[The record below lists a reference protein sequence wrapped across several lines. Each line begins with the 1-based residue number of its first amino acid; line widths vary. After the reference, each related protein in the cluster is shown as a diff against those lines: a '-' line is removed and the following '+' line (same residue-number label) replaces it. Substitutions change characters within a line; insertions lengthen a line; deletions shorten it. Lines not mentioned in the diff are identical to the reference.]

1 VCYPKVIILEVAKM
15 GGINREPNAEAQ
27 PLLRW
32 AGSKKRQFQTLKEYF
47 PDQFETYAEPF
58 AGSAAF
64 LFRMG
69 PPKAKISDINADL
82 YDFYSYVQRS
92 PNELYGAFRKIPRTA
107 ESYYRVR
114 KKFNSLARGK
124 LRTQYFY
131 FLNRNCF
138 NGIYRVNQQGAFNVP
153 FSDNRVS
160 PYLDAEEFER
170 SCEII
175 ARTKLFNKDFEPF
188 CRKSISTGD
197 FVFLDPPYYRLG
209 SRIFNE
215 YGVSE
220 FVSEDFERLS
230 RLLDHAFGM
239 LHALNP
245 PSERNGK
252 PWWRDKPAWRRPGRM
267 HIPGRGGGS
276 SHVCGQGRWTRS
288 VSHVRP
294 SDRVARSKERLD
306 KTL

>member
-1 VCYPKVIILEVAKM
+1 M
-15 GGINREPNAEAQ
+15 GGISRDHNVEAQ

-47 PDQFETYAEPF
+47 PNKFETYAEPF

-64 LFRMG
+64 LFRIG

-92 PNELYGAFRKIPRTA
+92 PNELYSAFRKIPRTA
-107 ESYYRVR
+107 ESYYSIRET
-114 KKFNSLARGK
+114 FNSLARGK
-124 LRTQYFY
+124 LRSQCFY

-153 FSDNRVS
+153 FSDDRVS
-160 PYLDAEEFER
+160 PYLEAEEFER

-230 RLLDHAFGM
+230 RLLGH
-239 LHALNP
+239 L
-245 PSERNGK
+245 
-252 PWWRDKPAWRRPGRM
+252 
-267 HIPGRGGGS
+267 
-276 SHVCGQGRWTRS
+276 
-288 VSHVRP
+288 
-294 SDRVARSKERLD
+294 DRVGAKFLLSFPRTRESIALARHWNLAQRYVRRTIAGNTAARRKQIEMLIFNYDQRAA
-306 KTL
+306 